1 MAGLVSMD
9 VALGHQ
15 TAKAFTAAADE
26 VQGIITKVDG
36 QVSQLEATWKG
47 TSHDRFMGE
56 YPGWQQNMKSFIQL
70 LQQISQRVEKET
82 TEIEQADQAY

>member
-1 MAGLVSMD
+1 MSTMVQMD
-9 VALGHQ
+9 VPLGHQ
-15 TAKAFTAAADE
+15 TAKAFTTAADE
-26 VQGIITKVDG
+26 VQGIVSRVEG

-56 YPGWQQNMKSFIQL
+56 YPGWQQDMKRFIQL
-70 LQQISQRVEKET
+70 LQAISQRIEKET